1 MKIPSGKKQH
11 NAAQIIRGK
20 KKRVHA
26 KNKTFKIQMLEHTID
41 VSEVKI

>member
-1 MKIPSGKKQH
+1 MQLRLLEG
-11 NAAQIIRGK
+11 